1 MGSNLRFSRYFLIGI
16 AVFAAGSI
24 GWRVFG
30 DRQAGT
36 PPVSTAVPDAQPAPD
51 VGEMVAKLEAKLA
64 AKPDDVA
71 GWQMLGW
78 SYFKMQRFADAAR
91 AYRRAADLAP
101 ATADNW
107 SALGEALVLGNKGV
121 GDDAVQAFRRA
132 LSVDPKD
139 ARARY
144 FLAVR
149 QDLEGDHRGAVDGW
163 IALLKDAPPGAP
175 WEGSVRQLVEQV
187 ATREKIDI
195 AGRVPPPVTPPA
207 GAGAGAGA
215 GAATGAGA
223 SDAAMAR
230 AATDAIPGP
239 TADQLASAAKLTPT
253 QQDEMARGMVDRL
266 AARLAANPQ
275 DADGW
280 LRLMRARMVLNDRA
294 GAVRALTTARTTFRG
309 DAGTLAKLDAAARAL
324 SI

>member
-24 GWRVFG
+24 GWRIFG

-36 PPVSTAVPDAQPAPD
+36 PPVSTAVRDAQSAPD
-51 VGEMVAKLEAKLA
+51 VGEMAANLEAKLA
-64 AKPDDVA
+64 AKPDDAA

-78 SYFKMQRFADAAR
+78 SYFKMERFADAAR

-101 ATADNW
+101 DTADNW

-163 IALLKDAPPGAP
+163 IALLKDTPPGAP

-195 AGRVPPPVTPPA
+195 AGRVPPPVAPPA
-207 GAGAGAGA
+207 GAGAVA
-215 GAATGAGA
+215 GAGA

-239 TADQLASAAKLTPT
+239 TADQLASASKLTPT

-294 GAVRALTTARTTFRG
+294 GAVRALTTARATFRG